1 MLTQGNTLPL
11 FSEVARAVEGGITI
25 ILKAF
30 ILDGSK
36 RKTIKGL
43 FSFSWRC
50 NV

>member
-1 MLTQGNTLPL
+1 MLKQNNTLSL
-11 FSEVARAVEGGITI
+11 VSEDRRAVECGVTI

-36 RKTIKGL
+36 KEDYQRTFFL
-43 FSFSWRC
+43 SLRY

>member
-1 MLTQGNTLPL
+1 MLKQGNTLPL

-36 RKTIKGL
+36 KEDYQRTFIL
-43 FSFSWRC
+43 FLEI
-50 NV
+50 